1 MKEFQI
7 VVTHKDY
14 QIQKFVYSEENPA
27 RQEPEQ
33 VLCSFLVNKYFKY
46 KSYTYYREH
55 TMAIDISEA
64 PFYLGI
70 KQIWYVTDLETGRE
84 YVYVTTLV

>member
-1 MKEFQI
+1 MRTFKI
-7 VVTHKDY
+7 VVMQKDY
-14 QIQKFVYSEENPA
+14 QIQTFRWQEENES

-33 VLCSFLVNKYFKY
+33 ALCSFLVNKYFKY

-55 TMAIDISEA
+55 TMAIEPAEA

-70 KQIWYVTDLETGRE
+70 RQIWYVTNLENGRE